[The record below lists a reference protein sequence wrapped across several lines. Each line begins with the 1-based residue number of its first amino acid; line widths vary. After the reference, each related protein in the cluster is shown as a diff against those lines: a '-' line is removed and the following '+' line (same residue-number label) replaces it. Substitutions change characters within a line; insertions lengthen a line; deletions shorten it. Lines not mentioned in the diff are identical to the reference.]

1 MMKYKACAALSLAA
15 LLALGTVAQAEAGGT
30 RVPGSRLPNVLIG
43 LGLIALGVFLFIGM
57 LAGQQKREVVVTPTG
72 LPVPMP
78 LIPLL
83 LLGAAGI
90 FLITSQPQDT
100 YVMDGVRYALRENSA
115 SALGPA
121 NGADVPEK
129 LTLPGTVDGLALTSV
144 SGFGGSGVVEVT
156 LPGSVKEIR
165 DNAFKGCASLQ
176 RVWRTGSDDVPIHIG
191 DAAFRDCLA
200 LTGLAGM
207 NRIYELGAG
216 AFQNCAALETVV
228 VTGGSDHSVEI
239 KKEAFRGCSAL
250 RKAYLPCVNSLG
262 ERAFAECPSLERLE
276 AEIIHGNMYKN
287 TFEGSGKVV
296 VCTDSD
302 WTVAQAHK
310 AGVETAPAGP

>member
-1 MMKYKACAALSLAA
+1 
-15 LLALGTVAQAEAGGT
+15 
-30 RVPGSRLPNVLIG
+30 
-43 LGLIALGVFLFIGM
+43 
-57 LAGQQKREVVVTPTG
+57 
-72 LPVPMP
+72 
-78 LIPLL
+78 
-83 LLGAAGI
+83 
-90 FLITSQPQDT
+90 
-100 YVMDGVRYALRENSA
+100 
-115 SALGPA
+115 
-121 NGADVPEK
+121 
-129 LTLPGTVDGLALTSV
+129 
-144 SGFGGSGVVEVT
+144 
-156 LPGSVKEIR
+156 
-165 DNAFKGCASLQ
+165 
-176 RVWRTGSDDVPIHIG
+176 
-191 DAAFRDCLA
+191 
-200 LTGLAGM
+200 M

-228 VTGGSDHSVEI
+228 GTGGSDHSVEI

-262 ERAFAECPSLERLE
+262 ERALAECPSLERLE

>member
-1 MMKYKACAALSLAA
+1 V
-15 LLALGTVAQAEAGGT
+15 G
-30 RVPGSRLPNVLIG
+30 
-43 LGLIALGVFLFIGM
+43 
-57 LAGQQKREVVVTPTG
+57 
-72 LPVPMP
+72 
-78 LIPLL
+78 
-83 LLGAAGI
+83 
-90 FLITSQPQDT
+90 
-100 YVMDGVRYALRENSA
+100 
-115 SALGPA
+115 
-121 NGADVPEK
+121 
-129 LTLPGTVDGLALTSV
+129 
-144 SGFGGSGVVEVT
+144 GFGGSGVVEVR

-165 DNAFKGCASLQ
+165 KDAFKGCASLEWVQ
-176 RVWRTGSDDVPIHIG
+176 RNGLDEMPVCIG
-191 DAAFRDCLA
+191 DGAFRDCPA